1 MLLAADK
8 YDLPDLVRFCVN
20 HLRKNL
26 TQENAMDV
34 MKSSYLTGQKGLFRL
49 ACKFVKSNEK
59 IVKTQAFEDMKKN
72 NPILALEML
81 TEAMIPS
88 QD

>member
-1 MLLAADK
+1 
-8 YDLPDLVRFCVN
+8 
-20 HLRKNL
+20 
-26 TQENAMDV
+26 

>member
-1 MLLAADK
+1 
-8 YDLPDLVRFCVN
+8 
-20 HLRKNL
+20 
-26 TQENAMDV
+26 MDV
-34 MKSSYLTGQKGLFRL
+34 MKSSYLTGQKELFRL

-59 IVKTQAFEDMKKN
+59 IIKTPAFEDMKKN

>member
-26 TQENAMDV
+26 TQDGCYEKLLFNW
-34 MKSSYLTGQKGLFRL
+34 SKGTRLFRL

>member
-1 MLLAADK
+1 
-8 YDLPDLVRFCVN
+8 
-20 HLRKNL
+20 
-26 TQENAMDV
+26 MDV
-34 MKSSYLTGQKGLFRL
+34 MKSSYLTGQKELFRL
-49 ACKFVKSNEK
+49 ACKFVKSNEN
-59 IVKTQAFEDMKKN
+59 IIKTQAFEDMKKN